1 MSGLERSVIRQ
12 VVSVACGADESVAP
26 RNVATP
32 TRREFVINSSSSS
45 EEGSTTEG
53 SVRSVGSSVEA
64 VVGVA
69 DRPKTSGGVAV
80 PSVPVIGSPPL
91 GNAVASSSLVRSG
104 KLKSF
109 NDHVI
114 HRISDMLSLPINLRC
129 CLRLFIRYFS
139 SVV

>member
-26 RNVATP
+26 RNVATQ

-45 EEGSTTEG
+45 EGG

-69 DRPKTSGGVAV
+69 DRPETSGGVAV
-80 PSVPVIGSPPL
+80 PSVPVIGSRPW
-91 GNAVASSSLVRSG
+91 A
-104 KLKSF
+104 
-109 NDHVI
+109 
-114 HRISDMLSLPINLRC
+114 MQWLPVVV
-129 CLRLFIRYFS
+129 LFGQ
-139 SVV
+139 VN